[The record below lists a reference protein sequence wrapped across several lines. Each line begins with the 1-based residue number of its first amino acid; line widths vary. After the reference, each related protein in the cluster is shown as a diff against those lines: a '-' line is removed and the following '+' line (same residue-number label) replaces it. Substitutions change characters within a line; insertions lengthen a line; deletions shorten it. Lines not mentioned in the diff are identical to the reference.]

1 MSEKITGQLYL
12 IPSALGEE
20 SLASIPESTRSVLY
34 GIQFFLVENER
45 SARRF
50 LRSAGYKKN
59 FEEGVMIAV
68 ARDEDFIPPPSML
81 QHLLEG
87 NHIGV
92 ISEAGCPGIAD
103 PGAAAVLWAHEHHI
117 KVVPLTGPS
126 SIFLALMASGLNGQ
140 QFAFH
145 GYLPV
150 NAGERKVKL
159 KQLEE
164 ESLRKNQTQIFME
177 TPYRN
182 TAMLKDVLESCRPKT
197 LLCIASGI
205 TLPSEKILTQSIHDW
220 KKQIPDIHK
229 KPTIF
234 LILAKQ

>member
-1 MSEKITGQLYL
+1 LSEKINGQLYL

-20 SLASIPESTRSVLY
+20 GAASIPESTRNVL
-34 GIQFFLVENER
+34 GSIQFFLVENER

-50 LRSAGYKKN
+50 LRSIGYKKN
-59 FEEGVMIAV
+59 FDEGIMIAV
-68 ARDEDFIPPPSML
+68 ARDEDFVPPESML
-81 QHLLEG
+81 KHLLEG
-87 NHIGV
+87 NHVGV

-103 PGAAAVLWAHEHHI
+103 PGAAAVQWAHAHHI
-117 KVVPLTGPS
+117 KVVPLIGPS

-150 NAGERKVKL
+150 NAAERKAKL

-182 TAMLKDVLESCRPKT
+182 TVLLNDVIESCKPQT

-205 TLPSEKILTQSIHDW
+205 TLPSERILTQSIHEW
-220 KKQIPDIHK
+220 KKRLPDIHK

-234 LILAKQ
+234 LMLSK